1 MSVQIRGNGGTIGE
15 VEANTR
21 ALIVREAPIDVLTG
35 GAFRVALSTTD
46 LTVIAARTA
55 TAGAICSF
63 RNPHATTLVLLQ
75 RVRARW
81 VATAGFTAAQNIGI
95 GIFQV
100 RPWTVAYTGGTA
112 VTTTAPF
119 GKKRTSFGTS
129 VVEARIST
137 TGTLTG
143 SASNTIDTLPIAI
156 GYTRELAAGAAVP
169 TTAFEVEWSAVN
181 HAQNQPIILA
191 QNEGI
196 IVTNEILMG
205 AGGTARVVVEIDW
218 VERDSF

>member
-81 VATAGFTAAQNIGI
+81 QTSAGFTAAQNVGL
-95 GIFQV
+95 GCFVV

-119 GKKRTSFGTS
+119 AKKRTSHGTS

-137 TGTLTG
+137 TATLTG
-143 SASNTIDTLPIAI
+143 SASNTIDTLPIAM
-156 GYTRELAAGAAVP
+156 GYTRELATGATIPVSS
-169 TTAFEVEWSAVN
+169 FEIEWNAAN
-181 HAQNQPIILA
+181 HGQKQPIILA

>member
-1 MSVQIRGNGGTIGE
+1 MSVQVRGNSDTIVE
-15 VEANTR
+15 VSTNTR
-21 ALIVREAPIDVLTG
+21 ALLVESRGIDVLTG
-35 GAFRVALSTTD
+35 GAFRTALSTTD
-46 LTVIAARTA
+46 LTVVAARTA
-55 TAGAICSF
+55 TAGAVCSF
-63 RNPHATTLVLLQ
+63 RNPHTTTLCLVQ

-81 VATAGFTAAQNIGI
+81 HTNAGFTAAQLVGL

-119 GKKRTSFGTS
+119 GKKRTAHGTS

-143 SASNTIDTLPIAI
+143 SATNTIDTLPIAM
-156 GYTRELAAGAAVP
+156 GYFAELAAGAAVP
-169 TTAFEVEWSAVN
+169 KGYFEVEWSAVN
-181 HAQNQPIILA
+181 HAQDQPIVLA

-196 IVTNEILMG
+196 IVTNEVLMG

>member
-1 MSVQIRGNGGTIGE
+1 MSVQIRGNGGTIAE
-15 VEANTR
+15 VATNTS
-21 ALIVREAPIDVLTG
+21 ALLVEPRGPDVLTG

-46 LTVIAARTA
+46 LTGIAARTA

-75 RVRARW
+75 RVRATW
-81 VATAGFTAAQNIGI
+81 QTTAGFTTAQNVGL
-95 GIFQV
+95 GIFRV

-119 GKKRTSFGTS
+119 GKKRTSHGTS
-129 VVEARIST
+129 VVEARISAT
-137 TGTLTG
+137 ATLTG
-143 SASNTIDTLPIAI
+143 SATNTIDTLPIAM
-156 GYTRELAAGAAVP
+156 GYTRELATGAAIPVSR
-169 TTAFEVEWSAVN
+169 FEIEWSASAD
-181 HAQNQPIILA
+181 AQGQPIVLV

-218 VERDSF
+218 VERDSY